1 MTAPT
6 AKPRPR
12 PIAGPLFH
20 QAAKLHRGSADHRR
34 VLCLLAGFADAGN
47 HRPTMPELAER
58 IRLPEHRIFALI
70 DDLQADGWL
79 TVRRRK
85 LKPRR
90 LYELHL
96 EAGERP

>member
-47 HRPTMPELAER
+47 HRPTMPERIRLSTER
-58 IRLPEHRIFALI
+58 IRLPASTGSSR
-70 DDLQADGWL
+70 
-79 TVRRRK
+79 
-85 LKPRR
+85 
-90 LYELHL
+90 
-96 EAGERP
+96 